1 MIEVMVTFV
10 IVAIGLLGMNAL
22 QSATVQNGFEAYQRA
37 LLISIVDDMA
47 ARIRMNPNNSAAY
60 VTESGPYYGSTSVPI
75 LGCSYSQGAA
85 RDKCEWNQ
93 ALTGSYVR
101 DPFGTGT
108 AAPYGARG
116 CIEQIDSNTIQVSVA
131 WMGISK
137 QVSATEDCAY
147 GVMPEENRRVITRE
161 VKIK

>member
-1 MIEVMVTFV
+1 MVTFV
-10 IVAIGLLGMNAL
+10 IVAMGLLGMNSL

-47 ARIRMNPNNSAAY
+47 ARIRMNPNNSSAY
-60 VTESGPYYGSTSVPI
+60 LTQTGPYYGSEGTT
-75 LGCSYSQGAA
+75 LFACAYQQGAA
-85 RDKCEWNQ
+85 RDICEWNS
-93 ALTGSYVR
+93 ALRGSYVM
-101 DPFGTGT
+101 DPSGAGL

-116 CIEQIDSNTIQVSVA
+116 CIEQVDTNTIEVSVA
-131 WMGISK
+131 WMGITT
-137 QVSATEDCAY
+137 QVTANHPCGF

>member
-1 MIEVMVTFV
+1 MTFV
-10 IVAIGLLGMNAL
+10 IVAMGLLGMNAL

-47 ARIRMNPNNSAAY
+47 ARIRMNPNNSSDYLNETGA
-60 VTESGPYYGSTSVPI
+60 YYGSTGTPLTTCDNLVGSD
-75 LGCSYSQGAA
+75 
-85 RDKCEWNQ
+85 RDKCEWSQ
-93 ALTGSYVR
+93 ALRGSYVM
-101 DPFGTGT
+101 DPYGAGL

-116 CIEQIDSNTIQVSVA
+116 CIEQIDTNTVQVSVA

-137 QVSATEDCAY
+137 QVTAEHDCGY
-147 GVMPEENRRVITRE
+147 GVMPEDNRRVITRE